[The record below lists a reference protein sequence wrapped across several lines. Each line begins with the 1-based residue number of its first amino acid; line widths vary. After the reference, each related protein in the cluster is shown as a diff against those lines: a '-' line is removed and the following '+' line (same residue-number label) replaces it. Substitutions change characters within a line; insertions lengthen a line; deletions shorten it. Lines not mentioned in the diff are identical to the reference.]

1 MNARLMSAQH
11 TQHTA
16 PVASELLFLFACSQL
31 HQFRPVPTSTCNSV
45 SFSIYIT
52 HSSISSGSSCPD
64 HNSRSLQPLLQPR
77 LAHYQRIV
85 AALLTAAMAL
95 HRFFSRQ

>member
-1 MNARLMSAQH
+1 MNARLMSTQH

-31 HQFRPVPTSTCNSV
+31 HQFRPVPTSTCNSA

-64 HNSRSLQPLLQPR
+64 HNLCSLQPR
-77 LAHYQRIV
+77 LARYQRIV

>member
-31 HQFRPVPTSTCNSV
+31 RQFRPVPTSTCNSA

-64 HNSRSLQPLLQPR
+64 HNSCSLQPL